1 VIKLSEILVVV
12 KGGGELGSGV
22 AHKLFRSGFKVCIL
36 ERERPTV
43 ERRMV
48 SYASAIFFE
57 EFEVEGVKAKRA
69 RDVDEAIEI
78 LESGEAI
85 PVLIDPEWSSLRR
98 LKPMVVVD
106 AIMAKRNLGTK
117 IDEAPLVIGLG
128 PGFKAGEDVHV
139 VIETLRGHNLG
150 RVIESGCAEKDTGEP
165 EPIMG
170 YTFERILYS
179 PSNGVLK
186 TVKDI
191 GDFVREGETVC
202 IVDGLNVAAKLSGI
216 VRGLLMDGMRVRKGQ
231 KIGEIDPRGK
241 REYVYTIS
249 DRARAVAGGVLEA
262 ILSRF
267 RDEIYLDS

>member
-48 SYASAIFFE
+48 SYASAIFFG

-78 LESGEAI
+78 LESREAI

-128 PGFKAGEDVHV
+128 PGFRAGEDVHV

-179 PSNGVLK
+179 PSDGVLK
-186 TVKDI
+186 IVKDI
-191 GDFVREGETVC
+191 GEFVREGETVC
-202 IVDGLNVAAKLSGI
+202 MVDGLNVAAKLSGI

>member
-48 SYASAIFFE
+48 SYASAIFFG

-78 LESGEAI
+78 LESREAI

-128 PGFKAGEDVHV
+128 PGFRAGGNVHV

-150 RVIESGCAEKDTGEP
+150 RIIESGCTEKDTGEP

-179 PSNGVLK
+179 PSDGVLK
-186 TVKDI
+186 IVKDI
-191 GDFVREGETVC
+191 GEFVRGGETVC
-202 IVDGLNVAAKLSGI
+202 MVDGLNVAAKLSGV

-241 REYVYTIS
+241 KEYVYTIS

>member
-1 VIKLSEILVVV
+1 MIKLSEILVVV

-48 SYASAIFFE
+48 SYASAIFFG

-69 RDVDEAIEI
+69 RDVDEAVEI
-78 LESGEAI
+78 LESREAI

-128 PGFKAGEDVHV
+128 PGFRAGEDVHV

-150 RVIESGCAEKDTGEP
+150 RVIESGCAEEDTGEP

-179 PSNGVLK
+179 PSDGVLK
-186 TVKDI
+186 IVKDI
-191 GDFVREGETVC
+191 GEFVREGETVC
-202 IVDGLNVAAKLSGI
+202 MVDGLNVAAKLSGI

>member
-1 VIKLSEILVVV
+1 MIKLSEILVVV

-48 SYASAIFFE
+48 SYASAIFFG

-78 LESGEAI
+78 LESREAI

-128 PGFKAGEDVHV
+128 PGFRAGEDVHV

-179 PSNGVLK
+179 PSDGVLK
-186 TVKDI
+186 IVKGI
-191 GDFVREGETVC
+191 GEFVREGETVC

>member
-1 VIKLSEILVVV
+1 
-12 KGGGELGSGV
+12 
-22 AHKLFRSGFKVCIL
+22 
-36 ERERPTV
+36 
-43 ERRMV
+43 
-48 SYASAIFFE
+48 
-57 EFEVEGVKAKRA
+57 
-69 RDVDEAIEI
+69 
-78 LESGEAI
+78 
-85 PVLIDPEWSSLRR
+85 
-98 LKPMVVVD
+98 MVVVD

-128 PGFKAGEDVHV
+128 PGFRAGEDVHV

-179 PSNGVLK
+179 PSDGVLK
-186 TVKDI
+186 IVKDI
-191 GDFVREGETVC
+191 GEFVRGGETVC
-202 IVDGLNVAAKLSGI
+202 MVDGLNVAAKLSGV

-231 KIGEIDPRGK
+231 KIGEIDPRGE

>member
-1 VIKLSEILVVV
+1 MIRLSEILVVV

-48 SYASAIFFE
+48 SYASAIFFG

-128 PGFKAGEDVHV
+128 PGFRAGEDVHV

-150 RVIESGCAEKDTGEP
+150 RIIESGCAEKDTGEP

-179 PSNGVLK
+179 PSDGVLK
-186 TVKDI
+186 IVKDI
-191 GDFVREGETVC
+191 GELVREGETVC
-202 IVDGLNVAAKLSGI
+202 MVDGLSVAAKLSGI
-216 VRGLLMDGMRVRKGQ
+216 VRGLLMDGMKVRRGQ

>member
-1 VIKLSEILVVV
+1 MIKLSEILVVV

-48 SYASAIFFE
+48 SYASAIFFG

-78 LESGEAI
+78 LESREAI

-179 PSNGVLK
+179 PSDGVLK
-186 TVKDI
+186 IVKDI
-191 GDFVREGETVC
+191 GEFVREGETVC
-202 IVDGLNVAAKLSGI
+202 MVDGLNVAAKLSGI

>member
-1 VIKLSEILVVV
+1 MIKLSEILVVV

-48 SYASAIFFE
+48 SYASAIFFG

-78 LESGEAI
+78 LESREAI

-179 PSNGVLK
+179 PSDGVLK
-186 TVKDI
+186 IVKDI
-191 GDFVREGETVC
+191 GEFVREGETVC
-202 IVDGLNVAAKLSGI
+202 MVDGLNVAAKLSGI

-241 REYVYTIS
+241 KEYVYTIS

-262 ILSRF
+262 ILSKF
-267 RDEIYLDS
+267 RDKIYLDP

>member
-1 VIKLSEILVVV
+1 MIKLSEILVVV
-12 KGGGELGSGV
+12 KGGGELGSGI

-48 SYASAIFFE
+48 SYASAIFFG
-57 EFEVEGVKAKRA
+57 EFEVEGIKAKRA

-150 RVIESGCAEKDTGEP
+150 RVIESGCAERDTGEP

-179 PSNGVLK
+179 PSDGVLK
-186 TVKDI
+186 IVKDI
-191 GDFVREGETVC
+191 GEFVREGETVC
-202 IVDGLNVAAKLSGI
+202 MVDGLNVAAKLSGI

-267 RDEIYLDS
+267 RDEIYLDL